1 MHDSEKIALGI
12 AQAKG
17 KGREIDDLTA
27 KIIAAQ
33 FHDGSLRAL
42 AFLST
47 GIVWPSQ
54 GAPVPAGCG
63 TPLGPVSALW
73 NAIASD
79 YDKHTRSEREALD
92 WLGTYLV
99 NRKTH
104 EEVEGW
110 ADLSW

>member
-1 MHDSEKIALGI
+1 MCDSEKVALGI

-17 KGREIDDLTA
+17 EVREIDDLTA

-33 FHDGSLRAL
+33 FHDGSAQAL

-47 GIVWPSQ
+47 GAIQ
-54 GAPVPAGCG
+54 G
-63 TPLGPVSALW
+63 S
-73 NAIASD
+73 ASD
-79 YDKHTRSEREALD
+79 LWRAFGNGYTSHTCADRYALD
-92 WLGTYLV
+92 WFGTYLQ
-99 NRKTH
+99 NRASG